1 MSVILD
7 KSKKIIIDRT
17 LPEVIKKMKNIDG
30 YEVLKFIKLL
40 KEIGVDFIE
49 IDQKTLLG
57 LAEIQNTNK
66 YIYRIENKSDI
77 KFLYKYEFKYVV
89 LDYTLVNEFSL
100 ELLGRKII
108 LEISIDDL
116 DELFLDENKTIFNIF
131 NIKVLRIKNVKNC
144 NFQGWHEL
152 LKDIKCRFFVDVDF
166 CPSDVYSMGT
176 AIAIEACIDGVES
189 ITATING
196 KGDSFAPLEE
206 IILGLKVIKNA
217 TVIGDTTA
225 IDDLKKCYKSLTK
238 EKIYSM
244 KAILGEDI
252 FKYESGIHVDGIEKN
267 PTNYEPYNPIEIGT
281 YRQMYIGK
289 HSGKK
294 AVMVRLNELH
304 VKFNNINL
312 NTLLN
317 EIRDKSIE
325 LRRNVYDEELI
336 VMCNQLLKKSG
347 GI

>member
-17 LPEVIKKMKNIDG
+17 LPEIIKKIKNIDG

-40 KEIGVDFIE
+40 KKIGVDFIE
-49 IDQKTLLG
+49 IDQKTLLS
-57 LAEIQNTNK
+57 LVEIQNSSQ
-66 YIYRIENKSDI
+66 YIYRVENQSDL

-89 LDYTLVNEFSL
+89 FDYSLVNEFS
-100 ELLGRKII
+100 EKLLGRKII

-116 DELFLDENKTIFNIF
+116 DELFLDENKTIFNRF
-131 NIKVLRIKNVKNC
+131 NIKILRIKDIKNC
-144 NFQGWHEL
+144 NFDGWSEL
-152 LKDIKCRFFVDVDF
+152 IKDIKCRFFVDVDF
-166 CPSDVYSMGT
+166 CPSDIYSMGT

-217 TVIGDTTA
+217 TVIGNTTS
-225 IDDLKKCYKSLTK
+225 IDDLKKCYKAITK

-281 YRQMYIGK
+281 NRKMYIGK

-304 VKFNNINL
+304 VKSNNINI
-312 NTLLN
+312 NTLLD

-325 LRRNVYDEELI
+325 LRRNIYDEELI
-336 VMCNQLLKKSG
+336 VMCNHLLKKSG